1 MQPLKT
7 PTVAGS
13 AWIAPNAT
21 VVGDVTLHDD
31 VSVFYTAVLRAERD
45 IIVVGAGSNIQD
57 GCVMHVDRDFPAIV
71 GTGVTVGHRAILHG
85 CTVEDDVL
93 IGLGAIVMN
102 GASIGSGSIVAAGS
116 VVLEGTRV
124 PPNSLVA
131 GVPAGVRR
139 ETTDEERRRIANGAF
154 TYRELAR
161 IHAAAN

>member
-1 MQPLKT
+1 M
-7 PTVAGS
+7 
-13 AWIAPNAT
+13 
-21 VVGDVTLHDD
+21 
-31 VSVFYTAVLRAERD
+31 
-45 IIVVGAGSNIQD
+45 
-57 GCVMHVDRDFPAIV
+57 
-71 GTGVTVGHRAILHG
+71 
-85 CTVEDDVL
+85 
-93 IGLGAIVMN
+93 GAIVMN

-116 VVLEGTRV
+116 VVLEGTQV